1 MRVEMQ
7 PIRQL
12 IVAVLFLA
20 TGTAQAQS
28 YRGPTTAND
37 PMYKVDPDTAVVE
50 SLLPT
55 LESLRVIAKPVK
67 DRRPPQF
74 VRTKRFS
81 GSA

>member
-37 PMYKVDPDTAVVE
+37 PMYKVTDTAVVE